1 MQSNFLTCCPTW
13 ARVFSLISQ
22 SPVTSA
28 GLSTLSSNTENNDAG
43 WQQDAPTTS
52 GLELNVADNLEFIPK
67 VLIE

>member
-1 MQSNFLTCCPTW
+1 MQSNFLTWCPTW

-67 VLIE
+67 VLIK

>member
-1 MQSNFLTCCPTW
+1 MQSNFLTWCPTW
-13 ARVFSLISQ
+13 ARVFSLI
-22 SPVTSA
+22 SA